1 MKNKISISSLVNSV
15 NRSVDARGYIK
26 SICDLSVKNVSII
39 KCNKNTIRS
48 NHYHHKDYH
57 IMHVLEGEVYY
68 FYKKINQEKLR
79 FIKVKKGQNIFTPPK
94 EFHAT
99 YFPKKTILIVSSKNP
114 RDKKTYEKDTVR
126 MNLVNKKN
134 IKIIMNNNVKSKN

>member
-1 MKNKISISSLVNSV
+1 MKKKSISALVETI
-15 NRSVDARGYIK
+15 NRSVDGRGYIK
-26 SICDLSVKNVSII
+26 SICDLKVKNVSII

-48 NHYHHKDYH
+48 NHYHFKDYH

-68 FYKKINQEKLR
+68 FYKKIREKKLKL
-79 FIKVKKGQNIFTPPK
+79 IKVKKGQNIFTPPK

-126 MNLVNKKN
+126 IPLLTKKN
-134 IKIIMNNNVKSKN
+134 LLKFMRSDGQ

>member
-1 MKNKISISSLVNSV
+1 MKKKKSISAIVKTI
-15 NRSVDARGYIK
+15 NRSVDSRGYIK
-26 SICDLSVKNVSII
+26 SICDLKVKNVSII

-48 NHYHHKDYH
+48 NHYHFKDYH

-68 FYKKINQEKLR
+68 FYKKIREKKLKL
-79 FIKVKKGQNIFTPPK
+79 IKVKKGQNIFTPPK

-126 MNLVNKKN
+126 ISLLTKKN
-134 IKIIMNNNVKSKN
+134 LLKFMRSDGQ